1 LATYHAIAAIGQSI
15 LGLLEQAR
23 IGTEFD
29 GCDFE
34 LYQSVNFHSPMD
46 QGLSLFLYNAAVS
59 TARGRN
65 IPGRTLP
72 DGRKLRGPLP
82 LDLYYLLTPW
92 AKTAVQQHRLL
103 GWAMR
108 VIEDTSIL
116 PASLLN
122 HYGPE
127 PNTFWPD
134 ETVTL
139 VSEPISLQDIY
150 NIWEIN
156 KQNVQVS
163 VAYVARVVSIDSTVP
178 GVEHAR
184 VQTRAV
190 ESGRRGGDS

>member
-1 LATYHAIAAIGQSI
+1 MATYHAIAAIGQAL

-23 IGTEFD
+23 LGSEFD
-29 GCDFE
+29 GAQFA
-34 LYQSVNFHSPMD
+34 LYQSSNFHAPMD
-46 QGLSLFLYNAAVS
+46 EGLSLFLYNAAVS
-59 TARGRN
+59 TARRN
-65 IPGRTLP
+65 LPAKVLP
-72 DGRKLRGPLP
+72 DGRKLRPPLP

-92 AKTAVQQHRLL
+92 AKTATVQHRLL

-108 VIEDTSIL
+108 VIDDTPTL

-127 PNTFWPD
+127 PDTFRSD

-139 VSEPISLQDIY
+139 VNEPISLQDIY

-163 VAYVARVVSIDSTVP
+163 VAYVARVVPIESTIYEDQGAP
-178 GVEHAR
+178 
-184 VQTRAV
+184 VQTRV
-190 ESGRRGGDS
+190 LNIGKLNPQ

>member
-1 LATYHAIAAIGQSI
+1 MATYHAIAAIGQAV

-23 IGTEFD
+23 IGSEFD

-34 LYQSVNFHSPMD
+34 LYQSSNFHAPMD
-46 QGLSLFLYNAAVS
+46 EGLSLFLYNTVVS
-59 TARGRN
+59 TARRN
-65 IPGRTLP
+65 VPGRVSP
-72 DGRKLRGPLP
+72 DGRRHRPPLP

-92 AKTAVQQHRLL
+92 AKTATAQHRLL

-108 VIEDTSIL
+108 VIDDSATL

-127 PNTFWPD
+127 PDTFWPD

-139 VSEPISLQDIY
+139 VNEPISLQDIY

-163 VAYVARVVSIDSTVP
+163 VAYVARVVFIDSTVDDVQVLP
-178 GVEHAR
+178 AQAR
-184 VQTRAV
+184 SFETAKKGQSR
-190 ESGRRGGDS
+190 